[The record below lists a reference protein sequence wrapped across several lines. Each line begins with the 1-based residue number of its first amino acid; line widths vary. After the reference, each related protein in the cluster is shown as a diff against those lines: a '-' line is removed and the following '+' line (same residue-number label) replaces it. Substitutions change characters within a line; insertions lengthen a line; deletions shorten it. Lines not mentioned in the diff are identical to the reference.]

1 MFCGRNKGTFVVLNP
16 HMKYAEC
23 IDRGDRYV
31 LVLVDEKLVDDPK
44 AAQAFIDRLASDEL
58 HDVTDLAEIV
68 LVHRN
73 GHVVKQYPD
82 HEVPDLSDGDQLDAC
97 EWFEFNCVP

>member
-1 MFCGRNKGTFVVLNP
+1 LRGRKLAASGVLNP

-23 IDRGDRYV
+23 TDRGDRYV
-31 LVLVDEKLVDDPK
+31 LVLVDENLVDDPK
-44 AAQAFIDRLASDEL
+44 AAQAFIDRLETDEF

-73 GHVVKQYPD
+73 GHSVKQFPV

-97 EWFEFNCVP
+97 EWFDFECIP

>member
-1 MFCGRNKGTFVVLNP
+1 MNS

-23 IDRGDRYV
+23 IDRNERYV

-44 AAQAFIDRLASDEL
+44 AAQAFIDRLETDEL

-68 LVHRN
+68 LVHRD
-73 GHVVKQYPD
+73 GHLVKQFPV
-82 HEVPDLSDGDQLDAC
+82 HEVPDLSDGDQLDNC